1 MSVLWLPQKDM
12 LAVKK
17 NGSLYGRFSMSHR
30 IIYSK
35 KRSDFFF
42 FLECRLLPKFLLGA
56 VRRDGFNL
64 SPYFEFVTKHILQ
77 MLCQARQENVLT

>member
-1 MSVLWLPQKDM
+1 MADFQCHTELSIARKGQ
-12 LAVKK
+12 
-17 NGSLYGRFSMSHR
+17 
-30 IIYSK
+30 I
-35 KRSDFFF
+35 FFF